1 MKKIVFF
8 YNAGMSGTDTA
19 ELVEFPDDVT
29 DEELDTYAWEGALQ
43 WAESYGV
50 YPESYRLDDEEEDE
64 DRWLDDTYSDNI
76 DGYWEV
82 YDSIKHDGLV

>member
-19 ELVEFPDDVT
+19 ELVEFEDDIT
-29 DEELDTYAWEGALQ
+29 DDELDTYAWEGAIQ

-50 YPESYRLDDEEEDE
+50 YPESYRYLDDEEEDE
-64 DRWLDDTYSDNI
+64 DTYSDNI

-82 YDSIKHDGLV
+82 YDPAKHDALI

>member
-19 ELVEFPDDVT
+19 ELVEFEDDVT
-29 DEELDTYAWEGALQ
+29 DEELNTYAWEGAIQ
-43 WAESYGV
+43 WAESFGV
-50 YPESYRLDDEEEDE
+50 YPEYDRDLDDEEEDDE
-64 DRWLDDTYSDNI
+64 DTYSDNI

-82 YDSIKHDGLV
+82 YDPNTHDDLI